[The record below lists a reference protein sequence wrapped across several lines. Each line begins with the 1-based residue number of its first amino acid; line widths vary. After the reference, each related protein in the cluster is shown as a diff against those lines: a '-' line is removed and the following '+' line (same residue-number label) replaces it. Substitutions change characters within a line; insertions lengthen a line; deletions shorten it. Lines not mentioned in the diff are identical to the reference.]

1 MRHIRPRTIQLPQP
15 NEFPMIRFRLRELI
29 VDLEFR
35 RGTRVKLEDVARDTG
50 IHRTTLYKIGSKRG
64 YNTTT
69 ANLSRLC
76 EFFACQLSDVAEYVP
91 DADVLTEPVAP
102 VKGKAPRKSLG
113 AKKVVLRKPKS

>member
-1 MRHIRPRTIQLPQP
+1 
-15 NEFPMIRFRLRELI
+15 MIRFRLRELI
-29 VDLEFR
+29 ADLEFR

-76 EFFACQLSDVAEYVP
+76 EYFACQLSDVAEYVP
-91 DADVLTEPVAP
+91 DADVLPAPVAP
-102 VKGKAPRKSLG
+102 AKSP
-113 AKKVVLRKPKS
+113 VLRKPSGAKKTGASKAKA